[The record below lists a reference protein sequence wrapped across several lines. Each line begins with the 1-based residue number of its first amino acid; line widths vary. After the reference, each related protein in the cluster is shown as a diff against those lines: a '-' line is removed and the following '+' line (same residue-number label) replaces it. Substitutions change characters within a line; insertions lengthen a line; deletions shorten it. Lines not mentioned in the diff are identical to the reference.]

1 MCGIT
6 ENGTIGLVDS
16 RPKEVMWHSLAAS
29 DCPRLSKTRPR
40 RNLQHE
46 HCAIKFNDVMSCC
59 IIFFHYFIYNKT
71 DEMMFLRTLISPHLV
86 HFNMFSV
93 WSIVCY
99 CHMTCSWLLTKT
111 GVMWDL
117 HLLLHVKLSLPS
129 CCSLA
134 HAIQCPT
141 NKIDF
146 LYQLILQIKR
156 CLTHN

>member
-71 DEMMFLRTLISPHLV
+71 DEMMFLRTLIFSFSPLQHV
-86 HFNMFSV
+86 QCVIN
-93 WSIVCY
+93 C
-99 CHMTCSWLLTKT
+99 
-111 GVMWDL
+111 
-117 HLLLHVKLSLPS
+117 LLLSHDLLMTTHQDWCDVGSTFTASRKTFSAILLFPCS
-129 CCSLA
+129 CNTM
-134 HAIQCPT
+134 PY